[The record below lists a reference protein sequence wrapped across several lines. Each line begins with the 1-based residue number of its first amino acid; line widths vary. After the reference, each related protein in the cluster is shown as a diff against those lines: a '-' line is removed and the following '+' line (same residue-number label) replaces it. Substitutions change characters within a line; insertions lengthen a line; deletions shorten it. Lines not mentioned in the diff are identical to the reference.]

1 MRKLFAYILPFLSF
15 PCCQA
20 QEVSVEADLTSQ
32 YVWRGLE
39 LGSVSLQPTFGID
52 WKGLSFSAW
61 GNAGLSD
68 RDDPREIDL
77 TLSYSRWGF
86 TVGVTD
92 YWATTRD
99 EDAKYFRYDG
109 HHTNH
114 VFEAN
119 LSYDF
124 NELKA
129 CPLPLSLSWNTNFA
143 GGDGVTK
150 RGKRAFSSY
159 VELASDFSWVDCDW
173 TARAGIV
180 PYAAEY
186 YETGG
191 FALTLLSVRATR
203 DIRINDKFSIPVF
216 AEGIANTRSGKA
228 WLAFGFTLRP

>member
-1 MRKLFAYILPFLSF
+1 MKRWIPMMLAVVSAQLA
-15 PCCQA
+15 QA
-20 QEVSVEADLTSQ
+20 QEVTVETDLTSQ

-39 LGSVSLQPTFGID
+39 LGKVSLQPTFGID

-61 GNAGLSD
+61 GNAPLSD

-86 TVGVTD
+86 TIGVTD
-92 YWATTRD
+92 YWSTTRE

-129 CPLPLSLSWNTNFA
+129 CPLPLSLSWNTNF
-143 GGDGVTK
+143 GGADGVNK

-159 VELASDFSWVDCDW
+159 MEVASSFSWVDCDW
-173 TARAGIV
+173 DARAGIV
-180 PYAAEY
+180 PYATDY
-186 YETGG
+186 YETRG
-191 FALTLLSVRATR
+191 FALTHLSLRATR

-216 AEGIANTRSGKA
+216 AEAITNTRSGKA
-228 WLAFGFTLRP
+228 WLNFGFTIRP